1 MARAWAI
8 AKRDLEDAFRN
19 STFLL
24 ILIGP
29 VVCSILFFRLS
40 SDDDFGKPRLG
51 IVGSRQ
57 EGLGLVLST
66 SDQLVAHSFVSDEL
80 ARDSLEEGDID
91 GYVHLNAELAN
102 SILNDDF
109 PSLELKVVESES
121 LKTRLL
127 ERAIEHAAR
136 TLAGQEVP
144 IDLQVEGKI
153 GRKGDADWSQ
163 GMLPSWLVFTAMS
176 GLMFC
181 SASMIEEKDHRTMLG
196 VLTAPVS
203 MVEMWIGKVGSG
215 FILAYLSTL
224 AVLFGNGIIPS
235 AYLLLH
241 LIAGCLAFSALG
253 ILVGL
258 LCSNGAAAN
267 AATSTLFMVIYI
279 PLALQELSVLF
290 YKVAALTPAFYLQR
304 GTRHFMD
311 GATAG
316 GLADFTILL
325 AFVLGITALGLWASR
340 NTKRILL
347 GI

>member
-144 IDLQVEGKI
+144 IYLQVEGKI
-153 GRKGDADWSQ
+153 GRKGDAD
-163 GMLPSWLVFTAMS
+163 GRF
-176 GLMFC
+176 
-181 SASMIEEKDHRTMLG
+181 
-196 VLTAPVS
+196 
-203 MVEMWIGKVGSG
+203 
-215 FILAYLSTL
+215 
-224 AVLFGNGIIPS
+224 
-235 AYLLLH
+235 LLRPQ
-241 LIAGCLAFSALG
+241 AL
-253 ILVGL
+253 
-258 LCSNGAAAN
+258 
-267 AATSTLFMVIYI
+267 
-279 PLALQELSVLF
+279 
-290 YKVAALTPAFYLQR
+290 
-304 GTRHFMD
+304 
-311 GATAG
+311 
-316 GLADFTILL
+316 
-325 AFVLGITALGLWASR
+325 
-340 NTKRILL
+340 
-347 GI
+347 